1 MAANGR
7 KQVMLSY
14 NSDSREIVSEVYDML
29 MEAGITTWMD
39 VKGGMGDKSNS
50 SMAKAVE
57 DAEVVCCFMTE
68 NYQKSK
74 PCEKELTYAE
84 NLGKRIIP
92 CVLVD
97 KHVWKPNDW
106 LGIITSGL
114 QYVNFSK
121 TTKANRRAKV
131 NELIA
136 RIKTQAVP
144 PVPAAPYP
152 Q

>member
-1 MAANGR
+1 MAAKGR
-7 KQVMLSY
+7 KHVMLSY

-29 MEAGITTWMD
+29 VEAGIPTWMD
-39 VKGGMGDKSNS
+39 VKGGMGDKSND
-50 SMAKAVE
+50 SMAEAVE

-68 NYQKSK
+68 KYQKSAL
-74 PCEKELTYAE
+74 CDKELTYADR
-84 NLGKRIIP
+84 LGKRIIP
-92 CVLVD
+92 CLLVD
-97 KHVWKPNDW
+97 KHVWEPSGW
-106 LGIITSGL
+106 LGLITSRL

-121 TTKANRRAKV
+121 TTKANRRVKV